1 MNNKVSLV
9 YENGEYSLYINDNM
23 INSESDIDKSIQKF
37 RQIILDNVS
46 VQGRP
51 WESIESS
58 LLEINNGIIEINKE
72 YKTVTFG
79 VMKYFHNSGKIFH
92 TANGQM
98 SPLLGG
104 YNLFYYLLKMSI
116 ENKVK
121 NYQDVLE
128 LCKYIVEHKGT
139 YRINESSM
147 IVSNPAFNYGSA
159 EYDFNSGKINKG
171 ATIENGTFDVFKGY
185 VMGVIK

>member
-9 YENGEYSLYINDNM
+9 YEDGEYKLYINDSM
-23 INSESDIDKSIQKF
+23 INSESDIDKSVQKF
-37 RQIILDNVS
+37 KQIIVDNVS
-46 VQGRP
+46 AQGRP
-51 WESIESS
+51 WESIEGS
-58 LLEINNGIIEINKE
+58 LLEINDDRIEMNKE

-79 VMKYFHNSGKIFH
+79 VMKYFHNSGKIFY

-104 YNLFYYLLKMSI
+104 YNLFYYLLKLCA

-121 NYQDVLE
+121 NYEDVLE

-139 YRINESSM
+139 YRVNESSI

-159 EYDFNSGKINKG
+159 EYNFNSDKINKG
-171 ATIENGTFDVFKGY
+171 ATIENATFDVFKGY